1 MPTPEGQLTT
11 SQIWTG
17 KGEENESNQETQ
29 TEETDTSGAESIQS
43 SEEA

>member
-11 SQIWTG
+11 SQIWTE

-29 TEETDTSGAESIQS
+29 TKEADRSGEESIQS